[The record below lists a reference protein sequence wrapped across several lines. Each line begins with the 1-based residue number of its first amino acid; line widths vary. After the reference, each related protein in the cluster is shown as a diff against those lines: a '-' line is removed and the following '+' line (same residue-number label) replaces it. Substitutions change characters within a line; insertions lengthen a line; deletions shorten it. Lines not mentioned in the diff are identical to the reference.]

1 MSLNSD
7 FTKLMEMPV
16 NDLVET
22 TKEVITASK
31 EAAKRGKHK

>member
-1 MSLNSD
+1 MTLHSG
-7 FTKLMEMPV
+7 FTDLMQMPV
-16 NDLVET
+16 SDLVET